1 LCILNIVAHGVSG
14 VQMRSMGCMG
24 WGFGEISGGVGE
36 LSSQIVFEIGDCS
49 KIRCWH
55 GLWYGDQALKIVFP
69 NLFKIDRFEV
79 VPKAYQL
86 ELSSAL
92 Y

>member
-1 LCILNIVAHGVSG
+1 LEKYQEGLGSFLVKLYL
-14 VQMRSMGCMG
+14 RSVTAPKLD
-24 WGFGEISGGVGE
+24 VGMT
-36 LSSQIVFEIGDCS
+36 D
-49 KIRCWH
+49 
-55 GLWYGDQALKIVFP
+55 LWYGDQALKIVFP